1 MTAEIDDA
9 RALLSAPE
17 PPDPATAA
25 LAFAL
30 IDRAEGRFASA
41 DSEPD
46 LAACRDHL
54 AGMRAAATRETEG
67 AQTAEEARAA
77 LAGVIA
83 KDLGY
88 FGDAERYE
96 APENADL
103 ISVIRRRR
111 GLPVALGALYAS
123 AARESGFTVRGLGFP
138 GHFLMRIDHGGGRAV
153 FDPFASGAAMEA
165 HDLRALAKAALG
177 EAAELKPEF
186 LAPVD
191 DRRIVI
197 RLRNN
202 VKVRLLRAGALREAA
217 EVAEG
222 MVAFAPDE
230 VELLR
235 EIGLIRARLGEIMAA
250 RAALDAYL
258 ARAADESG
266 RRRARQLLDELE
278 RRLQ

>member
-17 PPDPATAA
+17 PPDPAAAA

-30 IDRAEGRFASA
+30 IDRDEGRFTAGEG
-41 DSEPD
+41 EPD
-46 LAACRDHL
+46 AAACRAHL
-54 AGMRAAATRETEG
+54 AAMRAAVAEATRNAG
-67 AQTAEEARAA
+67 AAEEARAA
-77 LAGVIA
+77 LARVIA
-83 KDLGY
+83 EDHGY
-88 FGDAERYE
+88 FGDTERYE

-103 ISVIRRRR
+103 ISVIQRRC

-123 AARESGFTVRGLGFP
+123 AARNAGFAVRGLGFP
-138 GHFLMRIDHGGGRAV
+138 GHFLMRVDHGGGRAV
-153 FDPFASGAAMEA
+153 FDPFARGAAMEA
-165 HDLRALAKAALG
+165 HELRALAKAALG

-217 EVAEG
+217 EVADG

-235 EIGLIRARLGEIMAA
+235 EIGLIRARLGEILAA
-250 RAALDAYL
+250 RTALDAYL
-258 ARAADESG
+258 ARADDDAG